1 MKSRLW
7 MVALAGAVAGLLAVG
22 GFGVSCGGGDDA
34 TDSGTDD
41 GGGDDGTGRVEPNP
55 TDGVRAD
62 FVINELGIGD
72 MAAGEGFN
80 LDGIN
85 TPPGDPFFVEDG
97 PGGIDNQLGALIGA
111 IEDAGVEIN
120 ADQSIRDGLA
130 DGSLIILLSHR
141 DIDSW
146 TNDPG
151 LVYLY
156 GYAGK
161 DADIPEDPTNNFSGT
176 AQFLIDELSLEPPY
190 DNEDEALIYFDNGI
204 LNDTTAAD
212 TNLQVGD
219 FTAGPSL
226 FQVDIPVQ
234 DTILRLAING
244 TRIVWDIGTVPTGD
258 PALNGEIINGML
270 GGYILLADAAAA
282 IGSIDLGGTIDPSTL
297 RTILSGQADMDV
309 VPEGFADVP
318 CSEST
323 SESDCLPG
331 QLCESDETRGGAFYC
346 YETPRNP
353 DAISLALTFSAVSC
367 EITGIWHDTSG
378 AK

>member
-41 GGGDDGTGRVEPNP
+41 GTGGDDGTGRVESNP

-62 FVINELGIGD
+62 FVINELHIGSP
-72 MAAGEGFN
+72 GEGFN
-80 LDGIN
+80 LDGVN
-85 TPPGDPFFVEDG
+85 TPPGHAYLPEDG
-97 PGGIDNQLGALIGA
+97 PGGVDNQLGSLIDALV
-111 IEDAGVEIN
+111 DAGLDFD
-120 ADQSIRDGLA
+120 ADVSIADGIA
-130 DGSLIILLSHR
+130 DGSLMILLSHR

-161 DADIPEDPTNNFSGT
+161 DADNPEDPTNNLSGHG
-176 AQFLIDELSLEPPY
+176 QLLIDELSLEPPY

-219 FTAGPSL
+219 FQAGPSL
-226 FQVDIPVQ
+226 FRVTIPVQ
-234 DTILRLAING
+234 ESNLELAVNG
-244 TRIVWDIGTVPTGD
+244 TRIVWDIDTAPTGS
-258 PALNGEIINGML
+258 PVALDGSIKNGLL
-270 GGYILLADAAAA
+270 GGYVLLSDAARA
-282 IGSIDLGGTIDPSTL
+282 ISAIDLSGTTIDENTI
-297 RTILSGQADMDV
+297 RTILAGQADMDV
-309 VPEGFADVP
+309 VPEGFTTNTCTA
-318 CSEST
+318 ST
-323 SESDCLPG
+323 VVTDCAPG
-331 QLCESDETRGGAFYC
+331 QTCEDDAGTLRC
-346 YETPRNP
+346 YEQPDNP
-353 DAISLALTFSAVSC
+353 DAISLGLTFTAVSC
-367 EITGIWHDTSG
+367 EITGIYHDP
-378 AK
+378 AP